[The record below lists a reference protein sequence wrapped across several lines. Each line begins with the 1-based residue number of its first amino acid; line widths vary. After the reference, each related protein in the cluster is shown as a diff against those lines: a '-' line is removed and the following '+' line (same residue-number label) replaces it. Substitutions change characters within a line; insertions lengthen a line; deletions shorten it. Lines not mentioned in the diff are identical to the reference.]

1 MSTEK
6 SVTSEGVPAEL
17 DLGNVEVPTETQVA
31 DLDAAL
37 DAAGLGENE
46 PAKPAAA
53 VEPAETDLDLDP
65 EPKPAKGDPEP
76 KPAEGEPETKPAE
89 TTPPID
95 EAAKKAA
102 ELEAIDLDKVK
113 APDDV
118 SPRNLVNFN
127 KLRDVA
133 KHYKS
138 QIQTTE
144 TRLQQLEAR
153 NRELES
159 RPGQVPE
166 NMMKELED
174 HRKFRKLFDAENDP
188 EFKRQFSEKL
198 GALDEDVLGIL
209 RKNGLPEETEK
220 QLKALGLDKVSANWW
235 ENEILPKLPFVDR
248 ERIQKRLAERA
259 DVTDQR
265 SKELEKFSTQRD
277 QWFEQEKAKVTER
290 FQAEQNQIDQHLD
303 LLTQNIPWAR
313 YQEVPANATAD
324 DRAKIEAHN
333 KSVAELEQNFRNYL
347 FPKTPAERAEIA
359 AAAVASTKLAG
370 AVDDLAGRLR
380 DSNARAE
387 KLEKELE
394 AIRSAGRS
402 PASRPAN
409 RRVAS
414 EAPDASKLSDED
426 AIEAGLAA
434 AEGLI

>member
-1 MSTEK
+1 MDAK
-6 SVTSEGVPAEL
+6 SVTSEGVPSSL
-17 DLGNVEVPTETQVA
+17 DLGNVEMPNDSQIA

-37 DAAGLGENE
+37 DAAGLGDNE
-46 PAKPAAA
+46 EAKPEII
-53 VEPAETDLDLDP
+53 EPEVKPIDP
-65 EPKPAKGDPEP
+65 EPKA
-76 KPAEGEPETKPAE
+76 KPAEGEAEPEAKPVEGEPEAK
-89 TTPPID
+89 PVDPAPAD
-95 EAAKKAA
+95 EAAKKKA

-113 APDDV
+113 APEDI

-138 QIQTTE
+138 QIEQTSTKLQELE
-144 TRLQQLEAR
+144 TR

-159 RPGQVPE
+159 QPTQAPADLL
-166 NMMKELED
+166 KELEE
-174 HRKFRKLFDAENDP
+174 HRQFRKIFDAENDP
-188 EFKRQFSEKL
+188 EFKRQFNEKL
-198 GALDEDVLGIL
+198 GSLDQDVLGIL
-209 RKNGLPEETEK
+209 RKNGLPEEIEK
-220 QLKALGLDKVSANWW
+220 QLSSIGLDKVSAKWW
-235 ENEILPKLPFVDR
+235 ESEILPKLPFVDR

-265 SKELEKFSTQRD
+265 AKELEKFSTQREA
-277 QWFEQEKAKVTER
+277 WLEQEKAQVTQR
-290 FQAEQNQIDQHLD
+290 FQEEQTQIDKHLD
-303 LLTQNIPWAR
+303 LLTQNVPWAR
-313 YQEVPANATAD
+313 YQEVPANASSA

-333 KSVAELEQNFRNYL
+333 KSVSEMEQNFRNYL
-347 FPKTPAERAEIA
+347 FPKTPADRAEIA

-380 DSNARAE
+380 ESNSRAE

-402 PASRPAN
+402 PTARPAN
-409 RRVAS
+409 RRAPS
-414 EAPDASKLSDED
+414 EAPDPSKLSDED